1 MGQLLASALCFY
13 MLLHMIIVKQIF
25 CWLSFFVYPWG
36 LGSLWLYPCLICG
49 ESPQGTFT
57 PVQVTEYFL
66 CLRQFWIFIFWS
78 YEPCR
83 YFTAGKIVERWSL
96 LTLTT
101 GHVVVCQMFVSDDK
115 LEAVEQPVLSLF
127 CMNASQ
133 STIIS
138 LCRSVPV
145 WLCLWIM
152 TVYIRQDYSQYVM
165 LWCDKNKVHGFF
177 VFLFSCSFESYRL
190 L

>member
-1 MGQLLASALCFY
+1 MFLHAVTYDYCKADILLT
-13 MLLHMIIVKQIF
+13 V
-25 CWLSFFVYPWG
+25 
-36 LGSLWLYPCLICG
+36 
-49 ESPQGTFT
+49 
-57 PVQVTEYFL
+57 FL
-66 CLRQFWIFIFWS
+66 CLPMRVGINLIVSLFDLWWESSRDVHTCTIHWVLFVFTTVLTFIFWS

-138 LCRSVPV
+138 LWRSGPV
-145 WLCLWIM
+145 WLCPLWDM
-152 TVYIRQDYSQYVM
+152 TVFRRQDYSQYVM